1 MSALPDS
8 VKIQGKG
15 DRVNEIGEISD
26 TDRKNLKIG
35 GPYTGT
41 GTIPGGSKKVMEY
54 MDGEGNVVIFRKEGG
69 DLVVEVIDQHGIP
82 DDAEYTRNSIVRY
95 FSPSGG
101 SGAPGGGKRRR
112 RKTRKSKK
120 GRKGTT
126 RRR

>member
-1 MSALPDS
+1 MSALSDS

-15 DRVNEIGEISD
+15 GRVNERGEISE

-35 GPYTGT
+35 GPYIGNSRTM
-41 GTIPGGSKKVMEY
+41 SKEY
-54 MDGEGNVVIFRKEGG
+54 MDGEGNVVIFRKEGD

-82 DDAEYTRNSIVRY
+82 EDAEYTRNSIVRY
-95 FSPSGG
+95 FSPSGDPE
-101 SGAPGGGKRRR
+101 APGGGKRRR